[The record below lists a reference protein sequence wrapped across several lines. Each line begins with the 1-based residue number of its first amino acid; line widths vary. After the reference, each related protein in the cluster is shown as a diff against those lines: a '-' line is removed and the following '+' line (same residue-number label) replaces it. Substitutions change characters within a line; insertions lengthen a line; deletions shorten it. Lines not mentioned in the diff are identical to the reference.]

1 MRNILLIEDSA
12 DYRETIEMLLSEE
25 DCNVISVAC
34 PHDAFPYLASDEFDA
49 IICDL
54 HLPFILNEKI
64 AHYPYS
70 IEVGI
75 QTINELR
82 NLLPQ
87 TPIIGISATMECDVA
102 RIQQEKDFVPLL
114 SKPFSRSTLLNAIS
128 RAQFQSNGNFQ

>member
-1 MRNILLIEDSA
+1 MRTILLIEDSA
-12 DYRETIEMLLSEE
+12 DYRENIEMMLADE
-25 DCNVISVAC
+25 DYNVISVAC
-34 PHDAFPYLASDEFDA
+34 PHDAFSYLASDQIDA

-82 NLLPQ
+82 TILPQ
-87 TPIIGISATMECDVA
+87 TPIIGISASMESDLP
-102 RIQQEKDFVPLL
+102 RIGEEKNFVPLL
-114 SKPFSRSTLLNAIS
+114 NKPFSRSTLLNAIT
-128 RAQFQSNGNFQ
+128 RAEINTNNAEQ